1 MKAVRLFLVSC
12 IAYGVTGVVAEERPN
27 IVFILSDDLGYG
39 DIRAYNP
46 DSKIPTPHLDRMA
59 AEGMRFTD
67 AHAGGSTCKP
77 SRYALLSGEFAIRML
92 DKSDKGGPL
101 LPEGQPT
108 IASLLRDNGY
118 RTAMVGKWHLGFDQ
132 NGEKGNELLNGFS
145 FDPENMTGGPVDRG
159 FESYFG
165 MHASLDIPPYFYIDK
180 RTATELPSTS
190 IEASDS
196 VGTEE
201 NWNHI
206 QGAFW
211 RAGGIGSDFKHLEV
225 TPRFCEEA
233 CAVIENHDGEK
244 PLFLYLALPSPHT
257 PWVPTEEYHGKSGA
271 GMYGDFVM
279 QVDAVVGRV
288 MASLKAVGMDEN
300 TLLLFSSDNGPVWY
314 AENTEKFSHAAT
326 GPLRGIKGSAWEG
339 GHRMP
344 FLARW
349 PARLSGGLVTNHT
362 VAFCDVFATFAALV
376 GQKPLREGVARDSVS
391 FAGLLLRPEEKLPS
405 RPPILHDSETIR
417 AGDWKLLT
425 SKKGRGFGASK
436 GVKYSPELYH
446 LKEDLS
452 ERNNLYRE
460 HPEVVEEIGALLE
473 SYQTEM
479 PNAAPAPKNPKA
491 RVKH

>member
-1 MKAVRLFLVSC
+1 MKAFRLLLVSC
-12 IAYGVTGVVAEERPN
+12 IAYGVTGAVAAERPN

-39 DIRAYNP
+39 DIQAYNP

-77 SRYALLSGEFAIRML
+77 SRYALFSGEFAVRML
-92 DKSDKGGPL
+92 DKSDKKGPL
-101 LPEGQPT
+101 LPKGQPT
-108 IASLLRDNGY
+108 IASLLRYNGY

-180 RTATELPSTS
+180 RTATELPSS
-190 IEASDS
+190 VVEASDS

-233 CAVIENHDGEK
+233 CEVIENHDGEK

-257 PWVPTEEYHGKSGA
+257 PWVPIEEYQGRSGA

-376 GQKPLREGVARDSVS
+376 GQEPLPDGVARDSVS

-417 AGDWKLLT
+417 AGDWKLLM

-460 HPEVVEEIGALLE
+460 HPEVVEEIRALLE

-479 PNAAPAPKNPKA
+479 PKAAPAPKNPKA

>member
-12 IAYGVTGVVAEERPN
+12 IAYGVTGVVAAERPN

-46 DSKIPTPHLDRMA
+46 DSKIPTPHLDQMA

-77 SRYALLSGEFAIRML
+77 SRYALLSGEFAVRMV
-92 DKSDKGGPL
+92 DKSDKRGPL

-118 RTAMVGKWHLGFDQ
+118 QTAMVGKWHLGFDQ
-132 NGEKGNELLNGFS
+132 NGEANEELLGGFT
-145 FDPENMTGGPVDRG
+145 FDPSNMTGGPADRG
-159 FESYFG
+159 FETYFG
-165 MHASLDIPPYFYIDK
+165 MHASLDIPPYFYIDQ
-180 RTATELPSTS
+180 RTATAPPSTMV
-190 IEASDS
+190 EASDS

-257 PWVPTEEYHGKSGA
+257 PWVPTEEYLGKSGA

-279 QVDAVVGRV
+279 QVDAVVGQV
-288 MASLKAVGMDEN
+288 IASLKAAGMDEN
-300 TLLLFSSDNGPVWY
+300 TLVLFSSDNGPVWY
-314 AENTEKFSHAAT
+314 GENTEQFLHAAT
-326 GPLRGIKGSAWEG
+326 GPLRGIKASAWEG
-339 GHRMP
+339 GHRVP

-349 PARLSGGLVTNHT
+349 PARVRGGMVTNHT
-362 VAFCDVFATFAALV
+362 VAFCDVFATFAALA
-376 GQKPLREGVARDSVS
+376 GQESIPDGVARDSVS
-391 FAGLLLRPEEKLPS
+391 FAGLLLEPEGKLPA
-405 RPPILHDSETIR
+405 RRPILHDSETIR
-417 AGDWKLLT
+417 AGEWKLLT
-425 SKKGRGFGASK
+425 SKKGRGFGAPK
-436 GVKYSPELYH
+436 GVKYSVELYH

-452 ERNNLYRE
+452 ERNNLADQM
-460 HPEVVEEIGALLE
+460 PEKVEALLGLIE
-473 SYQTEM
+473 DMLAQ
-479 PNAAPAPKNPKA
+479 
-491 RVKH
+491 

>member
-1 MKAVRLFLVSC
+1 MKSWVN
-12 IAYGVTGVVAEERPN
+12 Y
-27 IVFILSDDLGYG
+27 
-39 DIRAYNP
+39 
-46 DSKIPTPHLDRMA
+46 
-59 AEGMRFTD
+59 
-67 AHAGGSTCKP
+67 
-77 SRYALLSGEFAIRML
+77 
-92 DKSDKGGPL
+92 
-101 LPEGQPT
+101 
-108 IASLLRDNGY
+108 SLL
-118 RTAMVGKWHLGFDQ
+118 F
-132 NGEKGNELLNGFS
+132 
-145 FDPENMTGGPVDRG
+145 
-159 FESYFG
+159 
-165 MHASLDIPPYFYIDK
+165 
-180 RTATELPSTS
+180 
-190 IEASDS
+190 
-196 VGTEE
+196 
-201 NWNHI
+201 
-206 QGAFW
+206 
-211 RAGGIGSDFKHLEV
+211 
-225 TPRFCEEA
+225 
-233 CAVIENHDGEK
+233 
-244 PLFLYLALPSPHT
+244 YLALPSPHT
-257 PWVPTEEYHGKSGA
+257 PWVPIEEYQGRSGA

-314 AENTEKFSHAAT
+314 AENTEMFSHAAT

-376 GQKPLREGVARDSVS
+376 GQEPLREGVARDSVS

-417 AGDWKLLT
+417 AGDWKLLM

-460 HPEVVEEIGALLE
+460 HPEVVEEIRALLE

-479 PNAAPAPKNPKA
+479 PKAAPAPKNPKA

>member
-1 MKAVRLFLVSC
+1 MKAFRLLLVSC
-12 IAYGVTGVVAEERPN
+12 IAYGVTGAVAAERPN

-39 DIRAYNP
+39 DIQAYNP

-108 IASLLRDNGY
+108 IASLLRYNGY

-132 NGEKGNELLNGFS
+132 NGEKGSELLNGFS

-180 RTATELPSTS
+180 RTATELPSS
-190 IEASDS
+190 VVEASDS

-288 MASLKAVGMDEN
+288 MMSLKAVGMDEN

-314 AENTEKFSHAAT
+314 EENTEKFLHAAT

-362 VAFCDVFATFAALV
+362 VAFCDVFATFAALI
-376 GQKPLREGVARDSVS
+376 GQEPLREGVARDSVS
-391 FAGLLLRPEEKLPS
+391 FAGLLLRPEEKLPP

-460 HPEVVEEIGALLE
+460 HPEVAEEIRAILE

-479 PNAAPAPKNPKA
+479 PKAAPAPKKPKA
-491 RVKH
+491 KAKK

>member
-1 MKAVRLFLVSC
+1 
-12 IAYGVTGVVAEERPN
+12 VV
-27 IVFILSDDLGYG
+27 
-39 DIRAYNP
+39 
-46 DSKIPTPHLDRMA
+46 
-59 AEGMRFTD
+59 
-67 AHAGGSTCKP
+67 
-77 SRYALLSGEFAIRML
+77 
-92 DKSDKGGPL
+92 
-101 LPEGQPT
+101 
-108 IASLLRDNGY
+108 
-118 RTAMVGKWHLGFDQ
+118 
-132 NGEKGNELLNGFS
+132 
-145 FDPENMTGGPVDRG
+145 
-159 FESYFG
+159 
-165 MHASLDIPPYFYIDK
+165 
-180 RTATELPSTS
+180 
-190 IEASDS
+190 EASDS

-288 MASLKAVGMDEN
+288 MMSLKAVGMDEN

-314 AENTEKFSHAAT
+314 EENTEKFLHAAT

-362 VAFCDVFATFAALV
+362 VAFCDVFATFAALI
-376 GQKPLREGVARDSVS
+376 GQEPLREGVARDSVS
-391 FAGLLLRPEEKLPS
+391 FAGLLLRPEEKLPP

-460 HPEVVEEIGALLE
+460 HPEVAEEIRAILE

-479 PNAAPAPKNPKA
+479 PKAAPAPKKPKA
-491 RVKH
+491 KAKK

>member
-1 MKAVRLFLVSC
+1 MKAFRLLLVSC
-12 IAYGVTGVVAEERPN
+12 IAYGVTGAVAAERPN

-39 DIRAYNP
+39 DIQAYNP

-77 SRYALLSGEFAIRML
+77 SRYALFSGEFAVRML
-92 DKSDKGGPL
+92 DKSDKKGPL
-101 LPEGQPT
+101 LPKGQPT
-108 IASLLRDNGY
+108 IASLLRYNGY

-180 RTATELPSTS
+180 RTATELPSS
-190 IEASDS
+190 VVEASDS

-233 CAVIENHDGEK
+233 CEVIENHDGEK

-257 PWVPTEEYHGKSGA
+257 PWVPIEEYQGRSGA

-314 AENTEKFSHAAT
+314 AENTEMFSHAAT

-376 GQKPLREGVARDSVS
+376 GQEPLPDGVARDSVS

-417 AGDWKLLT
+417 AGDWKLLM

-460 HPEVVEEIGALLE
+460 HPEVVEEIRALLE

-479 PNAAPAPKNPKA
+479 PKAAPAPKNPKA